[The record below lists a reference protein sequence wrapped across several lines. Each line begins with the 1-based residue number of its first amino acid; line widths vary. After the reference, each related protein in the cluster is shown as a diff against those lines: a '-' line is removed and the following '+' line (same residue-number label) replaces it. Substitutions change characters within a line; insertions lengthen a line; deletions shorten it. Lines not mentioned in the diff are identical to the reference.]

1 MVKAQAVSSWRSPLS
16 GRLIL
21 KVGRLVCLVRIM
33 AKDFS
38 DAFYHSK
45 AWKDCRK
52 GYSQFVGGLCERCL
66 NNGVF
71 TPGVIVHHKVHLT
84 ADNIKDP
91 TIALSW
97 SNLELLCKACH
108 DDEHMDE
115 IKAGTQRHHG
125 RKLRYRIDEFGRVIV

>member
-1 MVKAQAVSSWRSPLS
+1 MIKAQAVSSWRSPLS

>member
-1 MVKAQAVSSWRSPLS
+1 M
-16 GRLIL
+16 
-21 KVGRLVCLVRIM
+21 GRLVCLVRIM
-33 AKDFS
+33 AKDY
-38 DAFYHSK
+38 ANVFYHSK

-52 GYSQFVGGLCERCL
+52 GYRQFVGGLCERCL
-66 NNGVF
+66 KNGVF
-71 TPGVIVHHKVHLT
+71 TPGVIVHHKIHLT

-125 RKLRYRIDEFGRVIV
+125 RKLRYRIDEFGRVII

>member
-1 MVKAQAVSSWRSPLS
+1 MS
-16 GRLIL
+16 GRHIIT
-21 KVGRLVCLVRIM
+21 VCRLVCLVRIM

>member
-1 MVKAQAVSSWRSPLS
+1 MIKAQAVSSWRSPLS

-71 TPGVIVHHKVHLT
+71 TPGVIVHHKIHLT